1 MKKVFKRMLSWVL
14 VLTLVISMLPA
25 SAFAAE
31 TEEEAASVSVEEKV
45 ETEVSE
51 PTFEVEET
59 VPEEPVTEEAVSEVS
74 EETAEETVSEPE
86 AVSEVSEPE
95 AVEEVPAAESDEAVP
110 AVTEEAESVES
121 SVSERKYLGKFTHI
135 NPLYA
140 NEISENDLV
149 KLSEAQV
156 LNSEISSE
164 AERLNA
170 TYTTM
175 SAAGAYMRERMVA
188 RASTFSLYLRMST
201 LSEASLQSAFYK
213 MFDYAVMHTGNP
225 DEGDYL
231 LWHYEGVEANFY
243 YYDNYDGT
251 YDVQFLFSATYH
263 TTAAQEA
270 EMNTAVSNLLN
281 RLNLSG
287 KTNYQ
292 KIKAVYDWVC
302 SNVTY
307 DHYSSGMYKHT
318 AHAALINRTA
328 VCQGYA
334 SLIYRL
340 ALEMGIDCRLV
351 AGTSLSGDAHGWNI
365 IKLGNYYYNLDATWD
380 SDYITYYGYY
390 KYFLQNP
397 AGFSDHLRWE
407 EYDTTAFH
415 AKYPMGPTDYAPS
428 TATDGTGGVTVP
440 SKPYKIVNTVSG
452 VHVYWKS
459 ISGIAKY
466 GVYRSE
472 SGANG
477 TYKWIANPTTN
488 HFTDT
493 SVTSGKTYYYK
504 ITTVDTLSNTHSSK
518 SEALGITYVT
528 TPDIT
533 SRINKGAGIQVGW
546 NKITGAT
553 GYAIYRKSYSGSDAW
568 MRVKTIAGNSTF
580 TWIDTSV
587 KNNNGTIYRYTVR
600 ALAGSNMSTLSGC
613 RNTGRTMVRLC
624 SRTLTSATKATV
636 TYSESLLNA
645 GVLDTSYTPSSTV
658 TTKTGIKCKWT
669 TSSAVTGYEVRFM
682 VGSSVYKTYTI
693 GNYNTGTKTFTG
705 LPTGKTYKIQ
715 VRSYKKVS
723 GVGSF
728 YSAWS
733 TEKYVTL

>member
-25 SAFAAE
+25 SVFAAE
-31 TEEEAASVSVEEKV
+31 TEEEAASLSSVEEEM

-51 PTFEVEET
+51 PISEVEET
-59 VPEEPVTEEAVSEVS
+59 IPEEPVTEQVVSEVS
-74 EETAEETVSEPE
+74 EETAEETISEPE
-86 AVSEVSEPE
+86 AEG
-95 AVEEVPAAESDEAVP
+95 EVPAAESDEAIP

-121 SVSERKYLGKFTHI
+121 SVSERKYFGAFTHI
-135 NPLYA
+135 NPLYE

-164 AERLNA
+164 AERLDA

-175 SAAGAYMRERMVA
+175 SAAGAYMRDRMVA

-201 LSEASLQSAFYK
+201 LTQNSVNAAVDK
-213 MFDYAVMHTGNP
+213 MLDYAVMHTGNP

-231 LWHYEGVEANFY
+231 RWHWEYVSANIY

-251 YDVQFLFSATYH
+251 YDVQFVFSATYY

-270 EMNTAVSNLLN
+270 EMNTAVNNLLN
-281 RLNLSG
+281 SLNLSG

-292 KIKAVYDWVC
+292 RIKAVYDWVC

-318 AHAALINRTA
+318 AHAALISRTA

-340 ALEMGIDCRLV
+340 ALEMGIDCRVV
-351 AGTSLSGDAHGWNI
+351 AGTNLSGDAHGWNI

-380 SDYITYYGYY
+380 SDYMTYYGYY

-407 EYDTTAFH
+407 EYNTTAFH
-415 AKYPMGPTDYAPS
+415 SKYPMGSTDYDPN

-452 VHVYWKS
+452 VHVYWNS

-472 SGANG
+472 SGADG

-518 SEALGITYVT
+518 SEALGITYVA

-546 NKITGAT
+546 DKITGAT

-568 MRVKTIAGNSTF
+568 VRVKTITGNSTF

-624 SRTLTSATKATV
+624 SRTLTSATKSTV

-645 GVLDTSYTPSSTV
+645 DVLDTSYTPSSTV
-658 TTKTGIKCKWT
+658 TTKAGIKCKWT